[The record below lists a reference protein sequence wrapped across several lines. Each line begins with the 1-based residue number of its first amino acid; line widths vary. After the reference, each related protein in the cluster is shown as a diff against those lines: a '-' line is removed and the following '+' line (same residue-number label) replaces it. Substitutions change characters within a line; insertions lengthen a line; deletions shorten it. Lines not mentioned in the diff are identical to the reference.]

1 MRDDHVSKNGFIKV
15 IQNELFKIGASLSD
29 GEFHRFKNNLNNTV
43 ESWDGKVALPVLA
56 TLSKAFEENG
66 IAGLNMQIKYLFYGE
81 AANRAISKSD
91 FADLQKLA
99 DLRFPADWYPATR
112 GMQRSIHLHVGP
124 TNSGKTYHAL
134 KRLEK
139 AESGIYAGPLR
150 LLAYEVYTKL
160 NAKGIPCH
168 LVTGDERIE
177 QGEAANM
184 VSCTVEMVPLN
195 HPVDVAIIDEIQM
208 IGSASRGWSWT
219 QAFFGLQAKEV
230 HLCGEVRAVPL
241 IRELAKLLNEK
252 LEVHYYDRLS
262 PLQTMRSSLKGDL
275 KNIQK
280 GDCVVVFSK
289 KGIHA
294 MKKAIQKGTGK
305 RVAIIYGDLPP
316 ETRAQQARLFNDPDN
331 DYDFLVASDA
341 IGMGL
346 NL

>member
-1 MRDDHVSKNGFIKV
+1 MIT
-15 IQNELFKIGASLSD
+15 NELEKIGASLRNS
-29 GEFHRFKNNLNNTV
+29 EFDEFARNLKHTLL
-43 ESWDGKVALPVLA
+43 SWDGKVALPVLA
-56 TLSKAFEENG
+56 TLSKVFEESG
-66 IAGLNMQIKYLFYGE
+66 AEGLNLQIKYLFYGE

-91 FADLQKLA
+91 FADQQKLA
-99 DLRFPADWYPATR
+99 DFRFPADWYPATR
-112 GMQRSIHLHVGP
+112 GMQRTIHLHVGP

-168 LVTGDERIE
+168 LVTGDERITKDE
-177 QGEAANM
+177 VANM

-195 HPVDVAIIDEIQM
+195 YVVDVAIIDEIQM
-208 IGSASRGWSWT
+208 IGSAFRGWAWT

-262 PLQTMRSSLKGDL
+262 PLQTMPSSLKGDL
-275 KNIQK
+275 NNIQK
-280 GDCVVVFSK
+280 GDCLVVFSK

-294 MKKAIQKGTGK
+294 MKKVIEQVTRK